1 MAILG
6 GARYD
11 RRMERPYKHFL
22 DRSLTHVMRF
32 SSIPQQFQESV
43 AEHSFFVA
51 HFVSILIFFLKE
63 KKEQL
68 DEARALKIALIH
80 DMEEKFSGDI
90 LTPFKYYNKEV
101 YNAIKR
107 VNRETVPLVFEHLPK
122 PLAKQFIDFWKE
134 DADRKT
140 KEAQIVK
147 VADKLSLLS
156 KCHEEMTL
164 GNSFF
169 KSIYEREL
177 KALRD
182 LEWPWW
188 QKIKD
193 KILPALTK
201 H

>member
-1 MAILG
+1 MM
-6 GARYD
+6 
-11 RRMERPYKHFL
+11 MEKANPYEHFL

-51 HFVSILIFFLKE
+51 YFTSILVYFLKKE
-63 KKEQL
+63 KERI

-90 LTPFKYYNKEV
+90 LTPFKYYSQEL
-101 YNAIKR
+101 YQAIRK
-107 VNRETVPLVFEHLPK
+107 VNRETVPLAFEYLPA
-122 PLAKQFIDFWKE
+122 PLVKESIAFWKE
-134 DADRKT
+134 DVDRKT
-140 KEAQIVK
+140 KEAQVVK

-156 KCHEEMTL
+156 KCHEEMSL
-164 GNSFF
+164 GNVFF
-169 KSIYEREL
+169 TPIYEREL
-177 KALRD
+177 KALSD

-193 KILPALTK
+193 KILPKL
-201 H
+201 